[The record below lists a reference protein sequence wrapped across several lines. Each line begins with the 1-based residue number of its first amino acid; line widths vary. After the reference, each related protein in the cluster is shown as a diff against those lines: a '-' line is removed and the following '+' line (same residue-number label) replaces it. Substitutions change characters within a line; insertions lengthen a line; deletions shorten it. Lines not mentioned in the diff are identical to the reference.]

1 MEITDT
7 PYATFDKISM
17 DCMGPLPLTEKGNKY
32 ILSCQDQLSK
42 YLIAIPIPNQEAE
55 TIAGALVDNVITL
68 FGSPGSIITDCSSN
82 FTGEVMRHLC
92 RLLKISKIITTP
104 FRPQSN
110 ASIERSHAVLT
121 EYLRHFICKDQ
132 NNWDTLL
139 PTATFVYNT
148 TPHTQTKYCPFKL
161 VFGRKT
167 SIPGLLQRRRHYH
180 NYSEKDEFVSVL
192 KERLQ

>member
-1 MEITDT
+1 MAMEVTDT

-17 DCMGPLPLTEKGNKY
+17 DCMGPLPLTETGNKY

-42 YLIAIPIPNQEAE
+42 CLIAIAIPNQEAE
-55 TIAGALVDNVITL
+55 TIARALVDNVITV
-68 FGSPGSIITDCSSN
+68 FGTPGSILTDCSSK

-92 RLLKISKIITTP
+92 RHLEISKINTTP

-121 EYLRHFICKDQ
+121 EYLRYFICKEQ

-139 PTATFVYNT
+139 PTAPFV
-148 TPHTQTKYCPFKL
+148 
-161 VFGRKT
+161 
-167 SIPGLLQRRRHYH
+167 
-180 NYSEKDEFVSVL
+180 
-192 KERLQ
+192 